1 MCMSNTAKTHKVERQ
16 NNMIVYIDFNHQA
29 IKETV
34 ILKLAWVTLTILWK
48 TNEDNKIEIFLETCL
63 EL

>member
-1 MCMSNTAKTHKVERQ
+1 VSEQHDCLYRFQS
-16 NNMIVYIDFNHQA
+16 NHQA

-34 ILKLAWVTLTILWK
+34 ILKLEWVTLTILWK